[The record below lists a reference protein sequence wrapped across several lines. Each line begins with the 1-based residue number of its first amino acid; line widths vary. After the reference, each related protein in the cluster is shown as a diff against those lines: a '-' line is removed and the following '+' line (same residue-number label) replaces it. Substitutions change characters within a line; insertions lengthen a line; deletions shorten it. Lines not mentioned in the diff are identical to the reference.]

1 MVCHV
6 PTPTPARMA
15 LPTTDYAR
23 KVGDKQEEKN
33 LKEEKRSPE
42 KYFTLLLLNK
52 SALHY
57 VIEGS

>member
-42 KYFTLLLLNK
+42 KYFT
-52 SALHY
+52 
-57 VIEGS
+57 